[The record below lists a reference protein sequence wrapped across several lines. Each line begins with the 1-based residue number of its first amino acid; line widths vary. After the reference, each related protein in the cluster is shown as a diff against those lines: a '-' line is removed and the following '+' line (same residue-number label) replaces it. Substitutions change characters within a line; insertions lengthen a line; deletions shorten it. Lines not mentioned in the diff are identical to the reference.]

1 MSIPYWMRSSFKKE
15 KQMRAF
21 FNLFLSLVLPVT
33 GLFIVLATGY
43 FTLDYDLGNAFK
55 LGTLAGFISGVIF
68 SAIMSA
74 VLFFMRKARVAH
86 TIKNDPHSAISHPS
100 ENGSVDKQFILLM
113 DKVMAFDVLIQ
124 SIIDQKLGEVGKGD
138 KRKGTI
144 TLQTPEQNIDIMVKR
159 LTEHTSQVHITAGKY
174 SESLKQ
180 IINYTKTKEYSFL
193 QY

>member
-1 MSIPYWMRSSFKKE
+1 MRSLFKKE
-15 KQMRAF
+15 KHMRAF

-55 LGTLAGFISGVIF
+55 LGTLAGFISGILF
-68 SAIMSA
+68 STVMAT

-86 TIKNDPHSAISHPS
+86 ITKNDPHSAITHPS

-144 TLQTPEQNIDIMVKR
+144 TLQTPEQNIDIIVKT
-159 LTEHTSQVHITAGKY
+159 LTEHTSQVHIKAGKY
-174 SESLKQ
+174 SEPLKQ